1 MKALLFF
8 ALLVT
13 AILTTA
19 QTPAAATIVDCSEAY
34 GNPKKSQKCEVIVCD
49 EKQRTFIGK
58 WSGPFHAYSQELSTA
73 EKNVYRP
80 FHNEVIYEEKDC
92 LRNIENGD
100 TFIIGRRTDT
110 YSAYENLP
118 AKISK
123 GLMVTGRSGSSP
135 FMRTIDEN
143 GINEY
148 NLIYTNRTANTTA
161 WSLAIEG
168 TNGNPDMFFTI
179 IDAQDFSELTK
190 HKRNVTV
197 TMIVG
202 PLNQPLWE
210 GVVTAGHHTLNP

>member
-1 MKALLFF
+1 MKALLIFT
-8 ALLVT
+8 LLVT
-13 AILTTA
+13 AILTTS
-19 QTPAAATIVDCSEAY
+19 QTHADATTVDCSEAY
-34 GNPKKSQKCEVIVCD
+34 GNPKKSQKCEIVACN
-49 EKQRTFIGK
+49 EKQKTYLGT
-58 WSGPFHAYSQELSTA
+58 WTGPFHAYSQELSSA

-80 FHNEVIYEEKDC
+80 YDNQITYSEKDC
-92 LRNIENGD
+92 LKNVESDD
-100 TFIIGRRTDT
+100 TFIIGRKTDT
-110 YSAYENLP
+110 YPAYQNLP

-123 GLMVTGRSGSSP
+123 GLLIQGRRGGYP
-135 FMRTIDEN
+135 FLRTIDEN
-143 GINEY
+143 GVNEY

-202 PLNQPLWE
+202 PLSKPFWE
-210 GVVTAGHHTLNP
+210 GVVVAGHHTLTP